1 MKSLF
6 SCSLFPLFL
15 LAVASFTTTAVLSQ
29 TCSKETKCTTK
40 ACCSK
45 WGNCGYGP
53 DFCENDCQ
61 NDCDAKPEC
70 GQYAEKGKEECPLK
84 VCCSQFGF
92 CGTTADFCQSDGCQ
106 SGCTTPP
113 QKSCDSGRPLLN
125 IGYYASWSSTRR
137 CHAFTVDNIDPRNYT
152 HLNYAF
158 GSISG
163 GLMVD
168 PSGDEAEKMAAFVHL
183 KAINPDLKV
192 LISVGGWAFNDPGP
206 TREEF
211 HNIISSEGSRSA
223 FISSVSSYLSRF
235 DFDGIDIDYE
245 YPTADDRGGY
255 PEDTENYLKL
265 VEEMRAA
272 LGEKVLITIAAP
284 ASYWYL
290 RHFLIGKM
298 SKSLDWINVMTY
310 DMYVEG

>member
-1 MKSLF
+1 MKSLLF
-6 SCSLFPLFL
+6 RCSLFLFSL
-15 LAVASFTTTAVLSQ
+15 LAITFTNVLSQ
-29 TCSKETKCTTK
+29 TCSNETKCTTK

-70 GQYAEKGKEECPLK
+70 GQYAENGKKECPLK

-92 CGTTADFCQSDGCQ
+92 CGTTADFCKSDGCQ
-106 SGCTTPP
+106 SGCTTPA

-125 IGYYASWSSTRR
+125 IGYYASWSSARK

-168 PSGDEAEKMAAFVHL
+168 EVVMKQRDGAVVHL
-183 KAINPDLKV
+183 KAINPDLKC
-192 LISVGGWAFNDPGP
+192 
-206 TREEF
+206 
-211 HNIISSEGSRSA
+211 SS
-223 FISSVSSYLSRF
+223 
-235 DFDGIDIDYE
+235 
-245 YPTADDRGGY
+245 P
-255 PEDTENYLKL
+255 
-265 VEEMRAA
+265 
-272 LGEKVLITIAAP
+272 
-284 ASYWYL
+284 
-290 RHFLIGKM
+290 
-298 SKSLDWINVMTY
+298 
-310 DMYVEG
+310 